1 MIFKKKKKSRSNIIR
16 AMVMAAGYGT
26 RLEPLTMAV
35 PKPMMPI
42 ANKPCMQHNLELIRK
57 HNIKEVVCNIHYHP
71 EQIENYFFDGEELG
85 ISLSYSY
92 EENLMGTAGGVRR
105 MGREILNIDNTFV
118 VMSSD
123 ALTDINL
130 RKMVDYHKSK
140 GAIATIALAPVEE
153 VTQFGV
159 VVLNDDHSVKA
170 FQEKPKQEEALSNL
184 VNAGIYVFE
193 PEVLD
198 MIPEGEFYDFGK
210 QLFPM
215 LIEKKKG
222 LFGYKMIDF
231 WSDVGTLDA
240 YIKANMDLMHG
251 RVRVGI
257 PGKKISKNI
266 WCGKNTKV
274 AKTAHFDGSVILGDR
289 CVVEDGVRLKN
300 VVVGDRTVISKN
312 SKIEKSVIWSD
323 SIILSEVEIKKSIVG
338 SWCYLGKGATVSSS
352 VVANRCHIGASVS
365 VPPGTK
371 MNPQTELL

>member
-1 MIFKKKKKSRSNIIR
+1 MIFKKRKKEKSNIIR

-71 EQIENYFFDGEELG
+71 EQIENYFCDGEDFD
-85 ISLSYSY
+85 ISLLYSY
-92 EENLMGTAGGVRR
+92 EETLMGTAGGVRR

-130 RKMVDYHKSK
+130 RKMINFHKSK
-140 GAIATIALAPVEE
+140 GAKATIALSPVSD
-153 VTQFGV
+153 VTGFGV
-159 VVLNDDHSVKA
+159 VVLDDDQSVKG
-170 FQEKPKQEEALSNL
+170 FQEKPKPEEALSNL
-184 VNAGIYVFE
+184 VNAGIYIFE
-193 PEVLD
+193 PEILD

-215 LIEKKKG
+215 LIEKKEG
-222 LFGYKMIDF
+222 LFGYEMIDF

-240 YIKANMDLMHG
+240 YIKANMDVMHG
-251 RVRVGI
+251 SVRVNI
-257 PGKKISKNI
+257 PGKKVAKNI
-266 WCGKNTKV
+266 WCGKNTTIS
-274 AKTAHFDGSVILGDR
+274 KTAHFDGSVILGNR
-289 CVVEDGVRLKN
+289 CVIEDGVRLKN
-300 VVVGDRTVISKN
+300 VVIGDRTVISKN
-312 SKIEKSVIWSD
+312 TKIENSVLWSD
-323 SIILSEVEIKKSIVG
+323 SIILSQENIKNSIVG
-338 SWCYLGKGATVSSS
+338 SWCYLGKEVAVDSS
-352 VVANRCHIGASVS
+352 VIANRCRIGPKVS
-365 VPPGTK
+365 VPSGTK